1 MADFRPRPGTF
12 RPFMEAAKREGLY
25 DQPAKASPLTLLEI
39 LTHQP
44 TRSLPLFDLQ
54 ARSGMEPSSYA
65 NALKSLR
72 DAGYITV
79 EGEGLEQVVQLTDR
93 GAEMVRL
100 AQPA

>member
-1 MADFRPRPGTF
+1 MADFKPRPGTF
-12 RPFMEAAKREGLY
+12 QPFMEAAKREGLY
-25 DQPAKASPLTLLEI
+25 EQPAKGSPLTLLEI
-39 LTHQP
+39 LIRQA
-44 TRSLPLFDLQ
+44 TRSLPIFDLQ
-54 ARSGMEPSSYA
+54 AQSGMEPSSYA

-79 EGEGLEQVVQLTDR
+79 EGEGLEQVVRVTDR